1 MKKKEQERTP
11 ETAAIAKKFRRQLIL
26 TVISAV
32 ISLGVIAGATA
43 AWFANNRTVES
54 SGMQIQVESSSNLV
68 IAKEDKAFTD
78 NQFKVTFDAPN
89 SVPLL
94 FPARHSESEVTITG
108 TDAVGLYYNTNPQD
122 VSMEKGLK
130 KGSNNLSFAYV
141 PQSDDSPYY
150 VDYTVYLAASGREF
164 TANSLTATL
173 TLSPAADAAHQYMNA
188 ATIDFYVNGSYAQTL
203 NAAGLDWENSGTAL
217 ASVEL
222 LSTNKGFKLHTDTAS
237 LVPVLM
243 RCYFDGGLLV
253 GGTGDTT
260 YVHTQGLEKQ
270 DFTMSVAFTA
280 TDAPQS

>member
-68 IAKEDKAFTD
+68 IAKKDKVFTD
-78 NQFKVTFDAPN
+78 NQFKVTFDP
-89 SVPLL
+89 SPVPLL
-94 FPARHSESEVTITG
+94 FPARHIENGVTITG

-122 VSMEKGLK
+122 VSMEKGLE
-130 KGSNNLSFAYV
+130 KGNTNLSFAYV
-141 PQSDDSPYY
+141 PQSDHSPYY

-164 TANSLTATL
+164 TASSLTATL
-173 TLSPAADAAHQYMNA
+173 TLSPAADGYSYMNA
-188 ATIDFYVNGSYAQTL
+188 ATIDFYVNGSYAKTL
-203 NAAGLDWENSGTAL
+203 NAAGLDWRNNGNPLPSEN
-217 ASVEL
+217 L
-222 LSTNKGFKLHTDTAS
+222 LSGNIDFKLHTETAN

-253 GGTGDTT
+253 GGAGDTT

-270 DFTMSVAFTA
+270 NFTMSVAFTA